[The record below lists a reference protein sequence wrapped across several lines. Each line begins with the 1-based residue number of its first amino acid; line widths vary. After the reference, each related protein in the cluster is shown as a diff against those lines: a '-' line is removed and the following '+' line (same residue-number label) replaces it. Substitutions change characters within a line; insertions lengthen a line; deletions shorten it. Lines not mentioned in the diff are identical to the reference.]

1 MAHVLILHQIVIEI
15 DYSLVKMLINKFVR
29 ILKLVED
36 VGINIVLL
44 NNFGCSKDK
53 GYSKRV
59 KRKWGFNKDIE
70 WEECYKFVNYRLI
83 YKAINMQY

>member
-1 MAHVLILHQIVIEI
+1 
-15 DYSLVKMLINKFVR
+15 MLTNKFIR

-36 VGINIVLL
+36 VSINIVLL
-44 NNFGCSKDK
+44 NNFKCSKDK

-59 KRKWGFNKDIE
+59 KRKWGFNKDIK
-70 WEECYKFVNYRLI
+70 WEEYYKFVNYRLI

>member
-1 MAHVLILHQIVIEI
+1 
-15 DYSLVKMLINKFVR
+15 MLTNKFIR

-44 NNFGCSKDK
+44 NNFGYSKDK

-59 KRKWGFNKDIE
+59 KRKWGFNEDI
-70 WEECYKFVNYRLI
+70 K
-83 YKAINMQY
+83 

>member
-1 MAHVLILHQIVIEI
+1 
-15 DYSLVKMLINKFVR
+15 MLTNKFIR

-36 VGINIVLL
+36 VGTNIVLL

-53 GYSKRV
+53 GCSKRV
-59 KRKWGFNKDIE
+59 KRKWGFNEDIK

>member
-1 MAHVLILHQIVIEI
+1 
-15 DYSLVKMLINKFVR
+15 MLTNKFIR

-36 VGINIVLL
+36 VSTNIVLF
-44 NNFGCSKDK
+44 NNFKYSKDK

-59 KRKWGFNKDIE
+59 KRKWGFNEDIE